1 MVQRSTSPGAGSSA
15 SPSNTFGSAVAAG
28 VDDDP
33 IVDDFPVEADREQEA
48 ALAARIAELSQDFLA
63 DSGVGLAPEIFD
75 RMCEGFVTLQDAYVA
90 EAQQFAARAVGSAK
104 APVLRALSNMRF
116 QNAGLRTQLEKNRVG
131 AKMIAE
137 QNRVQLEALRRQ
149 FREGG
154 RASELQP
161 AALPASRR
169 HARGDAADASA
180 PELQPTTDP
189 RQARAE
195 AQGSH
200 EEEEEQAGPRQAA
213 LDAASQRATELA
225 AELRRAEA
233 AHAAMVRELSE
244 AQAREA
250 ALAAQ
255 NAQMETAAAEGSK
268 LKLELQAAMKS
279 RLGLGFGL
287 GLGLGLGFEP

>member
-1 MVQRSTSPGAGSSA
+1 M
-15 SPSNTFGSAVAAG
+15 
-28 VDDDP
+28 
-33 IVDDFPVEADREQEA
+33 
-48 ALAARIAELSQDFLA
+48 
-63 DSGVGLAPEIFD
+63 
-75 RMCEGFVTLQDAYVA
+75 A
-90 EAQQFAARAVGSAK
+90 EAQQFAARAAGSAK

-137 QNRVQLEALRRQ
+137 QNRIQLEALRRQ

-154 RASELQP
+154 RASELPP

-169 HARGDAADASA
+169 HARGDAAEADAR
-180 PELQPTTDP
+180 ELQPTTDP
-189 RQARAE
+189 RQACAE

-200 EEEEEQAGPRQAA
+200 EEEEQQAGPHQAA

-279 RLGLGFGL
+279 RLGLGSG
-287 GLGLGLGFEP
+287 